1 MQWCDA
7 QGNFIVEHFTEPIGK
22 PYLQCQYM
30 TDKPQDA
37 KACKRDSDC
46 KNTESCRPVPYG
58 ILGTLDMCVTNGK
71 SPMNFT
77 S

>member
-1 MQWCDA
+1 
-7 QGNFIVEHFTEPIGK
+7 
-22 PYLQCQYM
+22 M